1 MHLARP
7 HECPSLKRVVGHLSV
22 NLFNAIVAPAAI
34 FYVSLVT
41 LGVSWALGAALAW
54 CYGGIAWRAFTKRR
68 TSGLLLLTGVAM
80 TVRTAVAYGTGG
92 TFFYFLQPVFSDT
105 VLASAFFLSLVT
117 ARPVVARLAGDFYPM
132 SAEIAARPR
141 IRSLLW
147 RLTLLW
153 ATVILAKAGITFW
166 LLQSQ
171 SLVTFVVLKSVVLI
185 SMTAVAVTVTVWA
198 AARVARSEGLLQT
211 A

>member
-1 MHLARP
+1 MQLARP
-7 HECPSLKRVVGHLSV
+7 HESPCLKRVVGHLSV
-22 NLFNAIVAPAAI
+22 NLLNAIVAPALI
-34 FYVSLVT
+34 FYVCAVT

-54 CYGGIAWRAFTKRR
+54 CYGGITWRACTRRR
-68 TSGLLLLTGVAM
+68 TSGLLVLTGMAM
-80 TVRTAVAYGTGG
+80 TVRTAVAYGTGD
-92 TFFYFLQPVFSDT
+92 TFFYFLQPIFTDT
-105 VLASAFFLSLVT
+105 LVASAFLVSLVT

-132 SAEIAARPR
+132 NAEIAARPR
-141 IRSLLW
+141 IRALLW

-153 ATVILAKAGITFW
+153 AAVILAKAGTTFW

-171 SLVTFVVLKSVVLI
+171 SPVTFVLLKTVVLI
-185 SMTAVAVTVTVWA
+185 SMTALAVTVTVWT